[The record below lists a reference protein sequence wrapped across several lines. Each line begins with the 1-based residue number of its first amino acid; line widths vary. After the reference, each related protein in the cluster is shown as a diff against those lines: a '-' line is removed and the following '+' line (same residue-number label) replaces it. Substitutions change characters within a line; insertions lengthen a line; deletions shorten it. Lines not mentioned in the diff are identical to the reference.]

1 MYKTKSLGPCIF
13 FLILTILFFAG
24 SVFLFIEPI
33 ITHSVNADSV
43 ESVMGS
49 MLAFIVML
57 NLCLSCAFRSDV
69 EIKNDILTCTN
80 LFDKKEIALLKSR
93 VNASVIKGRY
103 GSSSFYLTVGAET
116 FTLAFTPENRALI
129 VDILKRCKFTETD
142 VSEIESQVTM
152 WG

>member
-1 MYKTKSLGPCIF
+1 MYKTKSLEPCIF
-13 FLILTILFFAG
+13 FLILTIFFFAG

-43 ESVMGS
+43 GNVMGS

-57 NLCLSCAFRSDV
+57 SLCLSCAFRSDV

-80 LFDKKEIALLKSR
+80 P
-93 VNASVIKGRY
+93 
-103 GSSSFYLTVGAET
+103 VGAET